1 VRASTI
7 ETATGPS
14 TGEVLLLLYLGVL
27 ATLLGYI
34 AWNIGLRSLGA
45 TRAVAF
51 TNANA
56 PLALTFGAV
65 FLGEPVTVWLALGAA
80 LVVAGIATAQGAS
93 LRLFRRAGTL
103 APSER

>member
-1 VRASTI
+1 VRSSTI
-7 ETATGPS
+7 ETVAGPS
-14 TGEVLLLLYLGVL
+14 AGEVLLLLYLGVL

-103 APSER
+103 APSGR

>member
-1 VRASTI
+1 M
-7 ETATGPS
+7 
-14 TGEVLLLLYLGVL
+14 L

-65 FLGEPVTVWLALGAA
+65 FLDEPVTVWLALGAA

-93 LRLFRRAGTL
+93 LRMFRRAGAL